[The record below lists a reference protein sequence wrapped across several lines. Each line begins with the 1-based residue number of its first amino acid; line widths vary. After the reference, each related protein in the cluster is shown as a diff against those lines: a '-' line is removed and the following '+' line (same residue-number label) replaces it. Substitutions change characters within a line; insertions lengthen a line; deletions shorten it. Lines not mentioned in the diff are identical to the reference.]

1 MRRERSGESMK
12 LLKRGWAIA
21 LVAGASFAMACG
33 GEAEPEVVEPQV
45 PADAKPINYIGRP
58 AKACGAVVATETE
71 TEHAG
76 SVNPTATTISFLTFD
91 RTLVTFLD
99 FETEDPDFLV
109 FFWGKT
115 KRGAGFNPSWPDLTD
130 PSIDLAG
137 GWFDGKKI
145 CVSGRLRK
153 YRDKGAI
160 LIDDWQNIEFLEE

>member
-1 MRRERSGESMK
+1 MK

-58 AKACGAVVATETE
+58 AKVCGTVEATVTE
-71 TEHAG
+71 LEHPS
-76 SVNPTATTISFLTFD
+76 SVIPSSNTVSFLEFD
-91 RTLVTFLD
+91 KAQVTFLD
-99 FETEDPDFLV
+99 IETEDPDFLV

-115 KRGAGFNPSWPDLTD
+115 KRGAGFNPTWPDLTD

-153 YRDKGAI
+153 YREKAAI
-160 LIDDWQNIEFLEE
+160 LIDDWKNIEFLEE